1 LTDDLDKKTTKA
13 QVYIS
18 VITNLMELFSVII
31 LVTTGRATQSNA
43 TAIIFN
49 GYFIIYRK
57 YHQEN
62 HAQREADH
70 FHQSPPMRHRYQL
83 GLDNFSVDCSTF
95 FFPQLHFRKSYIV
108 IKIREFYKS
117 LC

>member
-1 LTDDLDKKTTKA
+1 LTDDLDKKTA
-13 QVYIS
+13 EAHAHIS
-18 VITNLMELFSVII
+18 VNTNLMELLSVIV
-31 LVTTGRATQSNA
+31 LVTTGRATQSNI
-43 TAIIFN
+43 TAISFN
-49 GYFIIYRK
+49 GYFIINRE

-70 FHQSPPMRHRYQL
+70 FHQSPPMHHRYQL